1 MYKTVLHKHGF
12 HICVYCEKST
22 IYNKKMMFFTL
33 SFPLLPLAS
42 AYPLPPIE
50 DKEPYKSATC
60 NELSRES
67 ITEVTLCF
75 FRL

>member
-1 MYKTVLHKHGF
+1 MVFTF
-12 HICVYCEKST
+12 VYTAKNQQFT
-22 IYNKKMMFFTL
+22 TKNDVFTL

-50 DKEPYKSATC
+50 DKEPYKSATG

-67 ITEVTLCF
+67 ITVP
-75 FRL
+75 